1 MPEPWAIA
9 GVDLHLDLAGRNRR
23 SGLESALRE
32 AIQSGRLRPGTRLPS
47 SRALAGDLGIAR
59 NTVADAFGQL
69 VAEGW
74 LVAQTG
80 SATRVSDRAVASD
93 VVRPERRPARVLP
106 YSLMPGTPDLSA
118 FPRSAWLAAARRA
131 LIAAPAEALGYCDP
145 RGRPELR
152 DALAGYLA
160 RTRGVRTT
168 PERIVVCTGFMQGL
182 ALLSTTLTAS
192 RPATLVT
199 EAFGH
204 RAYRNAAEA
213 RGLRMR
219 TVPIDDEG
227 AVLDGLGAAD
237 AVLLTPA
244 HQYPIGV
251 TLSAPRRRQVV
262 EWAAAGHRLVIE
274 DDYDGE
280 FRYDRQ
286 PIGAVQ
292 PLAPEH
298 VVYAGT
304 ASKTLVPG
312 LRLGW
317 LVLPDRLVEPISA
330 ARLLADHAGNTLD
343 QLTMAEFI
351 TSGSY
356 DRHIRRC
363 RLAYRRRRDRLTS
376 YLRTHAPGA
385 RVTGDASGLHVLV
398 QLPDGLSEVEAI
410 GRAAERGLE
419 VQGLG
424 EYTTTE
430 SHPPALVIGFAAPAD
445 HAFTG
450 AISRLSAALTA
461 TG

>member
-23 SGLESALRE
+23 CGLERALRE

-47 SRALAGDLGIAR
+47 SRALAADLGIAR

-80 SATRVSDRAVASD
+80 SGTRVSNRAIASD
-93 VVRPERRPARVLP
+93 VVRPERGPARVLP

-131 LIAAPAEALGYCDP
+131 LIAAPSEALGYSDP

-168 PERIVVCTGFMQGL
+168 SERIVVCTGFMQGL
-182 ALLSTTLTAS
+182 ALLSTTLTTS
-192 RPATLVT
+192 GPATLVV

-204 RAYRNAAEA
+204 RVYRDAAEA
-213 RGLRMR
+213 RGVRVR
-219 TVPIDDEG
+219 TVPIDGEG
-227 AVLDGLGAAD
+227 AVLDGLGPAD

-251 TLSAPRRRQVV
+251 TLSAHRRRQVV
-262 EWAAAGHRLVIE
+262 EWAAAGNRLVIE

-292 PLAPEH
+292 PLAPEQ

-317 LVLPDRLVEPISA
+317 LVLPDRLVEPVSA

-351 TSGSY
+351 SSGAY

-363 RLAYRRRRDRLTS
+363 RLAYRRRRDRLTNH
-376 YLRTHAPGA
+376 LREHAPGA

-398 QLPDGLSEVEAI
+398 QLADGVSEAEAI
-410 GRAAERGLE
+410 ARAAERGLA
-419 VQGLG
+419 VQGLA
-424 EYTTTE
+424 EYATTE
-430 SHPPALVIGFAAPAD
+430 SHAPALVIGFAAPAE

-450 AISRLSAALTA
+450 AIGRLSAALTA
-461 TG
+461 TR